1 MNMSILEVYDFLFIL
16 PLLEISSGFF
26 FLISLIRLKTLL
38 VYLLIRK

>member
-26 FLISLIRLKTLL
+26 FFNFTYKIKNVTC
-38 VYLLIRK
+38 LLINT